1 MFELNQIGGLGST
14 SDRAETITIIPDRAI
29 TYAEL
34 DVLYVENHV
43 VSDFADLIVGDVES
57 ATNLRNATAPIEL
70 SECFLAQSKARL
82 YGWSFLVFDGSKL
95 KSLSPQECAYDFDY
109 YTQDKV
115 TKVIDLYADKEYY
128 NFELVQF
135 AKTVGKTADWQLG
148 DRLGISPV
156 RRFWKDALRYQLLSN
171 IFTNIML
178 EKKVSRLGVEGL
190 FDRLNDPDFMVEM
203 AQMTAMRD
211 VLGLDLFDAKTMKF
225 HLEEKSI
232 QYLDQMLSIYMDI
245 LAGATDYPKARLF
258 NLSPEGQ
265 SSGNWEDGIWNL
277 KMTKEFGKI
286 VKILNWALA
295 QMGLANV
302 QPYLNKEL
310 GIEELCKLVAA
321 QILTPEDAK
330 VYLDNYLN

>member
-1 MFELNQIGGLGST
+1 MFELNQVGGLGSN
-14 SDRAETITIIPDRAI
+14 SDRAETITIIPDKAI

-43 VSDFADLIVGDVES
+43 VADFADLIVGDVES
-57 ATNLRNATAPIEL
+57 ATNFRNTTAPVEV
-70 SECFLAQSKARL
+70 SECFLAQSKSRL
-82 YGWSFLVFDGSKL
+82 YGWSFLVFDGSTL

-109 YTQDKV
+109 YSSDKV
-115 TKVIDLYADKEYY
+115 TKVIDLYAGKEYY
-128 NFELVQF
+128 NFKLIQY

-148 DRLGISPV
+148 DRLGISPI
-156 RRFWKDALRYQLLSN
+156 RRFWKDALRYQILSN

-178 EKKVSRLGVEGL
+178 EKKVSRLGVEDL
-190 FDRLNDPDFMVEM
+190 FDKLSDPDFMIEM
-203 AQMTAMRD
+203 DKMTSMRD
-211 VLGLDLFDAKTMKF
+211 ILGLDLFDSKTMQF

-265 SSGNWEDGIWNL
+265 SSGNWEGEIWNL

-302 QPYLNKEL
+302 KPYLNKEL
-310 GIEELCKLVAA
+310 GIPELCELVKA
-321 QILTPEDAK
+321 QILSPDDAK
-330 VYLDNYLN
+330 VYLDSYLN